1 MNGAPLEM
9 PFPGFAES
17 VKDRRLPP
25 LPTEAA
31 EKCSRGMKWEELK
44 SPGIPCSHQTF
55 PTGLSELSL
64 PPETKLVIT
73 EPQLGSLCYMAVSH
87 YDLSLKQ

>member
-31 EKCSRGMKWEELK
+31 EKCSRGSRNEMGRAEVTRH
-44 SPGIPCSHQTF
+44 PVF
-55 PTGLSELSL
+55 PSNL
-64 PPETKLVIT
+64 PNRT
-73 EPQLGSLCYMAVSH
+73 E
-87 YDLSLKQ
+87 